1 MARLV
6 PALDLSFPPLST
18 HPDLPDRVAV
28 ALDGVGLA
36 AVHEGGSDAEPVW
49 RVFLT
54 DPQRTGRRR
63 RAIAG

>member
-1 MARLV
+1 MPRIV
-6 PALDLSFPPLST
+6 PALDLFFPALSI

-28 ALDGVGLA
+28 ALDGAGLA

-54 DPQRTGRRR
+54 DPARTGSPR
-63 RAIAG
+63 RAIAR